1 MRREAGAPMIIMS
14 LNLGLDA
21 TEEALRDI
29 LYRSVEPVQ
38 GCYEGVEEWSVLLHS
53 KEFNE
58 HRTEL
63 VALLNKHGQESILY
77 LDGQRNAYLVY
88 GPLFDWDVQSRYIG
102 ELVSRRTVEV
112 VTRPQ
117 AYTIVGEYLYY
128 VQ

>member
-21 TEEALRDI
+21 TVEALRDI
-29 LYRSVEPVQ
+29 LGRSVGPVQ

-53 KEFNE
+53 AEFNE
-58 HRTEL
+58 HRAEL
-63 VALLNKHGQESILY
+63 VALLNKHSQESILY
-77 LDGQRNAYLVY
+77 LDGQRNAYLVD

-102 ELVSRRTVEV
+102 ELVSRHTVGV

-117 AYTIVGEYLYY
+117 SYTIVGENLYY

>member
-21 TEEALRDI
+21 TVEALRDI
-29 LYRSVEPVQ
+29 LHRSVAPVQ
-38 GCYEGVEEWSVLLHS
+38 GCYEGVDEWSVLLHS

-63 VALLNKHGQESILY
+63 VALLNKHSQQSILY

-88 GPLFDWDVQSRYIG
+88 GPMFDWDVLSRYIG
-102 ELVSRRTVEV
+102 ELVSRRTEAV